1 MARMTRAHVTVALSG
16 DGGDE
21 SFAGYERYKAYRIAQ
36 VYRRLPRVLRR
47 GLLRRLARALPHS
60 DRRGLYRKGK
70 RFFSQIGESP
80 EADYLRL
87 ICFFDPERKAQLLTE
102 AFHRGITE
110 SAEAFLDRVY
120 AGTEAEAAELDRL
133 IGVDLGTYLP
143 DDINVKVDIAAMAH
157 SLEVR
162 SPFLDQE
169 LVEFAARLPA
179 RLKLR
184 GLAQKYLL
192 KRAFPDLLPS
202 SIRDRGKMGFGVPLD
217 YWFRGE
223 LAELLK
229 DTLLSERFRQRGLF
243 RPAAVERLI
252 AEHERRRADHQYR
265 LWALLFLEQWFRAFI
280 DAPSR

>member
-1 MARMTRAHVTVALSG
+1 MPGPALG
-16 DGGDE
+16 
-21 SFAGYERYKAYRIAQ
+21 F
-36 VYRRLPRVLRR
+36 RRRPPA
-47 GLLRRLARALPHS
+47 LL
-60 DRRGLYRKGK
+60 
-70 RFFSQIGESP
+70 
-80 EADYLRL
+80 
-87 ICFFDPERKAQLLTE
+87 
-102 AFHRGITE
+102 
-110 SAEAFLDRVY
+110 
-120 AGTEAEAAELDRL
+120 
-133 IGVDLGTYLP
+133 
-143 DDINVKVDIAAMAH
+143 
-157 SLEVR
+157 
-162 SPFLDQE
+162 
-169 LVEFAARLPA
+169 AARLPA